1 MFTCYVNII
10 FFLLIVDNESSLP
23 HLFKSR
29 EEGMNLK
36 GELDDLLKSINESGT
51 NSSTAFATSTL
62 RQV

>member
-10 FFLLIVDNESSLP
+10 FFLLIVGNASSLP
-23 HLFKSR
+23 DLFKSC
-29 EEGMNLK
+29 EEGTNLK
-36 GELDDLLKSINESGT
+36 GELDDLLESINESGT